1 MAISCNEKSNIAI
14 QYCCPL
20 LHKYVIGPETVD
32 WAWGDW
38 DEWSECTVSCGIGG
52 IQTRTRFCIPPKNG
66 GHPCPSLT
74 DQDTQPC
81 NIDRCPGRLPIC
93 TEYDFIF
100 SFLNSFQKPS
110 IIDKCVHFRH

>member
-1 MAISCNEKSNIAI
+1 MLF
-14 QYCCPL
+14 L
-20 LHKYVIGPETVD
+20 LHKYVIGPETVN

-38 DEWSECTVSCGIGG
+38 DEWSECTISCGIGG

-93 TEYDFIF
+93 NEYDF
-100 SFLNSFQKPS
+100 SFFTVIKNNFIYMFMYLLIQAQPVTAPAVMK
-110 IIDKCVHFRH
+110 